1 MNRNVI
7 KELIYILLAV
17 IVGVLVVKFIIWL
30 LPVIL
35 VAILAYMIYR
45 AIKKNKN
52 VNVYVNR
59 NTNTNTNK
67 KKPIKVIHDLD
78 DED

>member
-1 MNRNVI
+1 MNRNII

-17 IVGVLVVKFIIWL
+17 IVGVLVVKFVIWL

-35 VAILAYMIYR
+35 IAFIAYLIYR

-52 VNVYVNR
+52 INVYVNR
-59 NTNTNTNK
+59 NTNK

-78 DED
+78 EEN

>member
-1 MNRNVI
+1 MNNNVV

-35 VAILAYMIYR
+35 VAVLAYLIYR
-45 AIKKNKN
+45 SIKKNKN
-52 VNVYVNR
+52 NNICVDK
-59 NTNTNTNK
+59 NTNK

-78 DED
+78 DEN

>member
-1 MNRNVI
+1 MNRNII

-17 IVGVLVVKFIIWL
+17 IVGVLVVKFVIWL

-35 VAILAYMIYR
+35 IAFIAYLIYR

-52 VNVYVNR
+52 INVYVNK
-59 NTNTNTNK
+59 NTNK
-67 KKPIKVIHDLD
+67 KKPMKVIHDLD
-78 DED
+78 DDD